1 VTFRLAAQYFNRY
14 TIACPTV
21 FNNIKHKK
29 KLRKGI
35 PDYPYEGNES

>member
-1 VTFRLAAQYFNRY
+1 MLLHAPLSLTAL
-14 TIACPTV
+14 
-21 FNNIKHKK
+21 NIK